1 RPSQVGPLGFSA
13 RTEFEGLFLCGQSTT
28 SHGVAGVTA
37 SGIEAA
43 KAVLNARARDILTG
57 RGEGLRLLSTD
68 SVTDSRMGTD
78 EDDELMEGE
87 V

>member
-1 RPSQVGPLGFSA
+1 
-13 RTEFEGLFLCGQSTT
+13 
-28 SHGVAGVTA
+28 
-37 SGIEAA
+37 
-43 KAVLNARARDILTG
+43 
-57 RGEGLRLLSTD
+57 LRLLSTD